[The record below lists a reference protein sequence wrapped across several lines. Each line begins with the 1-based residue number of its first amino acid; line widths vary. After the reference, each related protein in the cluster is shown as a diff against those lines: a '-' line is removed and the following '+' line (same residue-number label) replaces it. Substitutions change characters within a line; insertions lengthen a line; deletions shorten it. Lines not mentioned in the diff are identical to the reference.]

1 MWVVDDKEINT
12 MFHRMLVATGGS
24 PWSRNAVETAVRLA
38 ADWQAE
44 MRIVHILEDDPQYQ
58 PPGMDVSDPQL
69 RAEMEEAGEHMLS
82 QAAERAAAAQV
93 VYEAVAQWGEIPE
106 EIVRLAGEQ
115 QCDLIVMGTRHLSGE
130 KRLMTGR
137 ICNAVIATA
146 PCPVLVVPLLQ
157 SPAGR

>member
-1 MWVVDDKEINT
+1 
-12 MFHRMLVATGGS
+12 MFHRILVATGGS
-24 PWSRNAVETAVRLA
+24 PWSRNAVSTSVRLA
-38 ADWQAE
+38 VAWQAE

-69 RAEMEEAGEHMLS
+69 RAEMEEAGEQILS
-82 QAAERAAAAQV
+82 HAAEHAAEAQV
-93 VYEAVAQWGEIPE
+93 VYEATLHWGEIPE
-106 EIVRLAGEQ
+106 EIVRLAGEH
-115 QCDLIVMGTRHLSGE
+115 QCDLMVMGTRHLSGE

-157 SPAGR
+157 TSLAV

>member
-1 MWVVDDKEINT
+1 
-12 MFHRMLVATGGS
+12 MFHRILVATGGS

-58 PPGMDVSDPQL
+58 PPAMDVADPQL
-69 RAEMEEAGEHMLS
+69 RADMEEAGAQILS
-82 QAAERAAAAQV
+82 QAGAHAAAAQV
-93 VYEAVAQWGEIPE
+93 VYDTLAQWGEIPE
-106 EIVRLAGEQ
+106 EIVRLATEQ

-146 PCPVLVVPLLQ
+146 SCPVLVVPLLQ
-157 SPAGR
+157 SPVGR